1 MKKLNLIGTITALV
15 TPFKRDGS
23 VDYDGLK
30 KLIEFQIENKV
41 EAICISGS
49 TGESAT
55 LSIKE
60 KQALIIK
67 SVEFAAGRVPIIAG
81 TGSNDTEMAM
91 NLSIA
96 AKEYGADGILVVT
109 PYYNKPS
116 QEGLFEHYK
125 LVADNSSLPVILY
138 NVPGRTGVNMLPET
152 QLKIADACSNVIG
165 TKEAS
170 GDLTQMMEII
180 RNSQEGFSLLSGD
193 DSLAVPAISI
203 GAKGVVS
210 VISNYAP
217 GQFSDMVRYSLKGK
231 FKEALKIHYELF
243 ELMELNFIEPNPM
256 PVKAILSYMG
266 MIKPTIRLPLLLP
279 LKREN
284 EKKIKDALKKV
295 GFIK

>member
-30 KLIEFQIENKV
+30 KLIEFQVANKV
-41 EAICISGS
+41 EAICIGGS

-60 KQALIIK
+60 KQALTIK
-67 SVEFAAGRVPIIAG
+67 AVEFAAGRVPIIAG
-81 TGSNDTEMAM
+81 TGSNDTEMAL

-96 AKEYGADGILVVT
+96 AKEYGADGVLVVT

-116 QEGLFEHYK
+116 QEGLFEHFK
-125 LVADNSSLPVILY
+125 LVADNSPLPVILY
-138 NVPGRTGVNMLPET
+138 NVPGRTGVNMLPDT
-152 QLKIADACSNVIG
+152 QLKIADACPNVIG

-170 GDLTQMMEII
+170 GDLNQMMEII
-180 RNSQEGFSLLSGD
+180 RNSSENFALLCGD
-193 DSLAVPAISI
+193 DSLAIPAISV
-203 GAKGVVS
+203 GAVGVVS
-210 VISNYAP
+210 VIANYAP
-217 GQFSDMVRYSLKGK
+217 GQFSNMVRLALRGK
-231 FKEALKIHYELF
+231 FKEAAKIHYELY

-256 PVKAILSYMG
+256 PVKAILSYLG

-284 EKKIKDALKKV
+284 EKKIKDALKKA
-295 GFIK
+295 GFLK